1 MYQLFHCSLLFFM
14 HCLKFYKCLTK
25 IPEPTLVLLV
35 QNLSEWYIVIQC
47 IMKMFWRIVIM
58 FFFPYQPP
66 WVSHCPQI
74 NSLIDPRLIL
84 VCWSFLKPT
93 QSTLKAPHD
102 ELTVIR
108 FRNVKLLL
116 QPEFWRVTPQSLENQ
131 NKNISKWSL
140 GPFTPTYFTSF
151 LLSVKGQRHRAMWYK
166 SKGMIL
172 LK

>member
-1 MYQLFHCSLLFFM
+1 MLDKNPWTYC
-14 HCLKFYKCLTK
+14 
-25 IPEPTLVLLV
+25 TLVLVGAKPQRMIYCDTVYHEDVLKNCDNV
-35 QNLSEWYIVIQC
+35 
-47 IMKMFWRIVIM
+47 
-58 FFFPYQPP
+58 FFSYRPP
-66 WVSHCPQI
+66 RVSHCPQM